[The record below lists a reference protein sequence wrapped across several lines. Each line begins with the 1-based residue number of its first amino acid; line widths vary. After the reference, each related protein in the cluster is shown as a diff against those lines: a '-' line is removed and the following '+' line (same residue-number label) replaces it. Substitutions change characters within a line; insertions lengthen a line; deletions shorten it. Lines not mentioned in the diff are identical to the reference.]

1 MMKRVV
7 DDVGSSNKVYTFAN
21 IVSNMNN
28 MYILIFLFIYTK
40 YLYISFRNKCH
51 SINIIQKYDINII
64 IKLI

>member
-40 YLYISFRNKCH
+40 YLYISFRN
-51 SINIIQKYDINII
+51 DINII